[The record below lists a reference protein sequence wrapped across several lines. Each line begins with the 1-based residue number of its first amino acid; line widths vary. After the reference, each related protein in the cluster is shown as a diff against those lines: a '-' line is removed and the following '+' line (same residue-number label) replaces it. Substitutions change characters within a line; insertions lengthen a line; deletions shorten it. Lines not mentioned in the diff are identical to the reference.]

1 MGILSV
7 LECTEKKATPV
18 GVIEDDIDFFI
29 HQTGQSVVA
38 IIVVVIRGGLPKP
51 SSYSK

>member
-7 LECTEKKATPV
+7 LECTEKKVTPV

-51 SSYSK
+51 SSYSR